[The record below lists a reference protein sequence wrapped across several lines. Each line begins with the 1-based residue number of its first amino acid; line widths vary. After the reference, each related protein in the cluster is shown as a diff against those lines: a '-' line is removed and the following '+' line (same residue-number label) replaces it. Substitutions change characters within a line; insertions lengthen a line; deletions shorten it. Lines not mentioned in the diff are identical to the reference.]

1 MNKFFQISK
10 LLLLLLFIYSCG
22 SVGEALQGKK
32 RSDQGDE
39 FLIDKK
45 NPLVMPPDF
54 DKLPKPGE
62 ANIKSTKDIATDQ
75 SNIKSLLKKNSDG
88 EIISSNDES
97 TSIESS
103 ILKKIK

>member
-1 MNKFFQISK
+1 MNKFIKISK
-10 LLLLLLFIYSCG
+10 LLFLLLFIYSCG

-62 ANIKSTKDIATDQ
+62 ANIKSTKDIENDQ
-75 SNIKSLLKKNSDG
+75 SNIKNLLKN
-88 EIISSNDES
+88 SNDQSISNTSES

>member
-1 MNKFFQISK
+1 M
-10 LLLLLLFIYSCG
+10 
-22 SVGEALQGKK
+22 QGKK

-62 ANIKSTKDIATDQ
+62 ANVKSTKDIENDQ
-75 SNIKSLLKKNSDG
+75 SNIKNLLKN
-88 EIISSNDES
+88 SNDQNISNTSES

>member
-1 MNKFFQISK
+1 MNKFFKISK
-10 LLLLLLFIYSCG
+10 LLILLLFIYSCG

-45 NPLVMPPDF
+45 NPLAMPPDF

-62 ANIKSTKDIATDQ
+62 ASVKSTKDIESDQ
-75 SNIKSLLKKNSDG
+75 SNIENLLKNSQI
-88 EIISSNDES
+88 EEEASSCQIILLNFY
-97 TSIESS
+97 
-103 ILKKIK
+103 